1 VAQGSSSTGILGM
14 LEVIQSD
21 FTRLLTETTASED
34 DAAKAYD
41 TFMKDSSKSKAVKE
55 TDMKHK
61 LNTKTTKEGDLE
73 GAKKDLAGTQEE
85 LDAALEYFE
94 KLKPSCVEAG
104 ESYEERVARRKEEIE
119 SLSDALKILEDTQ

>member
-1 VAQGSSSTGILGM
+1 M

-21 FTRLLTETTASED
+21 FVRLVTETTSAEDSASKEFT
-34 DAAKAYD
+34 A
-41 TFMKDSSKSKAVKE
+41 FMRDSKKNKAVKE

-61 LNTKTTKEGDLE
+61 TNTKTTKEGDLE
-73 GAKKDLAGTQEE
+73 SAKKDLAGTQEE

-104 ESYEERVARRKEEIE
+104 ESYEERVARRKEEIV
-119 SLSDALKILEDTQ
+119 SLQDALNILSGEA